1 MNLKRTLQISL
12 IFLLTLIPSLVF
24 AYSPYV
30 IPGGE
35 NVGIRL
41 NTKYVTIV
49 GFYKVN
55 DRYIAEES
63 GFQIGDSILKIEN
76 EDVTDIDQMIS
87 LIDQYKD
94 KSNISISF
102 LRNGK
107 KLSTSLQLEKDASG
121 VYKTG
126 IYVKDQINGIGTLS
140 YIDPSTLN
148 YGALGHEIADKNS
161 YEKVELKDGQIFKS
175 EVTDIRPS
183 RDGTPGE
190 KKAQISTDDIYGDI
204 VKNEKSGI
212 FGTFTGEISSKDAI
226 EVCKPED
233 VKRGKASIRT
243 VLSGNNIEEFE
254 INILEIDI
262 SSPTKNILFQ
272 ITDKNL
278 LEQTGGIVAGMSGSP
293 IIQDNKLI
301 GAVTHVVVNDTDK
314 GYGIFITTML
324 EEGEE
329 KED

>member
-1 MNLKRTLQISL
+1 LNLKRTLQISF

-63 GFQIGDSILKIEN
+63 GFQVGDSILKIEN

-87 LIDQYKD
+87 LIDQYKE
-94 KSNISISF
+94 KSEISISF

-107 KLSTSLQLEKDASG
+107 SLSTSLKLEKDDSG
-121 VYKTG
+121 IYKTG

-140 YIDPSTLN
+140 YIDPNTLN

-161 YEKVELKDGQIFKS
+161 YEKVELKNGKIFKS

-190 KKAQISTDDIYGDI
+190 KQAHISTDDIYGDI
-204 VKNEKSGI
+204 VKNGYNN
-212 FGTFTGEISSKDAI
+212 I
-226 EVCKPED
+226 EVCEPED

-254 INILEIDI
+254 INILEIDA

-272 ITDKNL
+272 ITDKRL

-324 EEGEE
+324 KEGEE
-329 KED
+329 EED